1 MKTFPHHGVGNSSA
15 APVEGLPGRSTLE
28 GVPSPTRTERTQS
41 TEDGE
46 MGPERTAELE
56 PERVA
61 DLLAANGAQVVDVR
75 TPTEHGAGHVAGA
88 RHLPLDRVADEADR
102 LDRSTPVIF
111 YCRSGERSATA
122 RDAFRASGW
131 EAYTMR
137 GGLVAW
143 RERGLPLE
151 PEGGEVAPRS
161 KLPGAGS

>member
-1 MKTFPHHGVGNSSA
+1 MPQSRET
-15 APVEGLPGRSTLE
+15 EPGTPPNDE
-28 GVPSPTRTERTQS
+28 Q
-41 TEDGE
+41 
-46 MGPERTAELE
+46 ELE
-56 PERVA
+56 PEKVA
-61 DLLAANGAQVVDVR
+61 KLLTEDGTQLVDVR
-75 TPTEHGAGHVAGA
+75 TGQEHAAGHVAGA
-88 RHLPLDRVADEADR
+88 RHLPLPRLPDEADTLER
-102 LDRSTPVIF
+102 GKPVIF

-137 GGLVAW
+137 GGLVPW